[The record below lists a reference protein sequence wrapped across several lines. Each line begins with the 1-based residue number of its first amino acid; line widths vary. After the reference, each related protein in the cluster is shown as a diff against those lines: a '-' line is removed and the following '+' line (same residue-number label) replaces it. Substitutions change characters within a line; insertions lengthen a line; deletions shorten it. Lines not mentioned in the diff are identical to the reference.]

1 MDEKQFSF
9 LQSVL
14 NYLEQEHFYESK
26 THCILLLKKEKTNG
40 KITLTAARTHAGK
53 SMGELPF
60 NNYLGALTV
69 LLEHGE
75 HTLFLCCLMDSRCIW
90 NGKGP
95 ICASVCGGEAADSG
109 AHGEEKG
116 GRWKAVEQ
124 WLWWGN
130 VFQMVQKRKDV
141 GLFGGRLL
149 ALSFIGLRFQ
159 ISLRFKSVIWTYQW
173 LISVIRAPNTPL
185 DALCMLRPYLK
196 HLNTGFSTLLD
207 CGLCDKYKC

>member
-1 MDEKQFSF
+1 MLGRAWESCPSITILVLSLCSWSMASTPCSCAAWWIAGTYGMERDPSAP
-9 LQSVL
+9 LSV
-14 NYLEQEHFYESK
+14 
-26 THCILLLKKEKTNG
+26 
-40 KITLTAARTHAGK
+40 
-53 SMGELPF
+53 
-60 NNYLGALTV
+60 
-69 LLEHGE
+69 
-75 HTLFLCCLMDSRCIW
+75 
-90 NGKGP
+90 
-95 ICASVCGGEAADSG
+95 GGEAADSG

-141 GLFGGRLL
+141 GLLGGRLL